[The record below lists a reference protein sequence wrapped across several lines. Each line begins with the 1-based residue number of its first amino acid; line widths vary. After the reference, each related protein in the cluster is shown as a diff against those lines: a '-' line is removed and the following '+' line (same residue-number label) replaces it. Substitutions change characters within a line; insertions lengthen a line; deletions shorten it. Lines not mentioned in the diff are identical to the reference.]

1 MMAQVSAP
9 YQPFDITLQVWRQ
22 AFQQIERLSDSFL
35 DTAKKAAHVAFA
47 VLLSIGSVAFDL
59 VVSTITVIQWFTRSA
74 LLPQAPSLDPAPPP
88 YDPKSLSFAPS
99 APPQQMLFS
108 SEKMSQILQGQ
119 GNLYKKDFSK
129 ITESQF
135 IRDALNQAF
144 HCLEKADKA
153 SYQALIDDD
162 GAPLQDHLTEF
173 TDIHSWVAK
182 CYLAHYLLYYSA
194 NPKTFLIFES
204 MPNALRTTLQ
214 AALSIDQVKQ
224 TLGLFMGLREEQ
236 KADLVMA
243 LRDLEGFWK
252 LDASCL
258 NCKKALDS
266 WITRLIQNPS
276 FIALYKSLKTPQSKH

>member
-224 TLGLFMGLREEQ
+224 TLIQFVRRGLQGPRLRLAGHRRVERPGSLHHHQQLPRRRRRELL
-236 KADLVMA
+236 ARRREPA
-243 LRDLEGFWK
+243 HPRP
-252 LDASCL
+252 
-258 NCKKALDS
+258 
-266 WITRLIQNPS
+266 PS
-276 FIALYKSLKTPQSKH
+276 RRHHLPPQ